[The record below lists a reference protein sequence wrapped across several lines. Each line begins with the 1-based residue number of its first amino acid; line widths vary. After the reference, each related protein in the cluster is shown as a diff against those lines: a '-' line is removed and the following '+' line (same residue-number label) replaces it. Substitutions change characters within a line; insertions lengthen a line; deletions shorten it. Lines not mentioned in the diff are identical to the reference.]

1 MFVEIFLLSPLLIS
15 NIIFEQISSHQF
27 KTIANEGCQ
36 SLNSCNLLRHDVSRD
51 QTKSSQ
57 KKPPT
62 QTVNR
67 VTFPLRLLSLPTRV
81 MKKSCIRLDFLNLD
95 DLLLFFSA
103 AMLRLGGLKQ
113 ICYKVLPVSLG
124 GNDAFPT
131 VSNYHCVEFQSV
143 QLSIGGIWPI
153 GLENEHEIVCPK
165 SNGTS
170 TPLDLSNCGLEISIC
185 CVTFKS
191 SSLAAFPSNRGKLE
205 VRRNVK
211 QLRSWISKVNPF

>member
-1 MFVEIFLLSPLLIS
+1 MKVANPSTHAIYCDMMFQEIKLRAAKR
-15 NIIFEQISSHQF
+15 N
-27 KTIANEGCQ
+27 
-36 SLNSCNLLRHDVSRD
+36 LRHKQSTVSHSPCVFCHCP
-51 QTKSSQ
+51 QELWKNPASALIFSILT
-57 KKPPT
+57 
-62 QTVNR
+62 
-67 VTFPLRLLSLPTRV
+67 TF
-81 MKKSCIRLDFLNLD
+81 CC
-95 DLLLFFSA
+95 FFSA